1 MFIQSRTLTAVSD
14 VIPLIQGQAALIPV
28 KLQGREGLNDLFEY
42 HLQLSTPDSLHLPLY
57 RAANFDCNTFFDKE
71 LTVHIALGAG
81 NTCDTRQITGLIT
94 AAQLQGEAGRF
105 VHYQLTLRPW
115 LHLATLN
122 SDCRIYQNKTVT
134 EILDDLLLR
143 YDFPYDKRLIE
154 TYPRRDYQT
163 QFNES
168 DYRFFCRLCEQWG
181 INWFFEHHD
190 GKQTLVLIDNMRSH
204 KKNPGMAYQH
214 ITYYPQDH
222 RIGPEYLQSFAPA
235 KRLTPARY
243 TTRDYDYTRP
253 KADLTV
259 QRSDPHASAHAH
271 AEVYQWHADAPYSQ
285 PKAGADKDGNDA
297 LQEGALLARIRLEA
311 HRQQAQQASGSGPLR
326 GMTPGCHF
334 CLAGYP
340 QDSANIDYLITATTL
355 LIEDVAQ
362 ATQSDSPQAQQYR
375 VAAEFDVH
383 PLNVVFRPQRRTP
396 KPYSHGPQTALV
408 VGPAEQAIWTDQ
420 LGRIK
425 VQFPWDRI
433 GQHDHNS
440 SCWIRVASPWAGNQF
455 GSLQLPRIGQE
466 VLIDFLGGDPDL
478 PLCGARLYNQHNL
491 PPWRLPE
498 QSALSG
504 WRSRELSKDGG
515 NTAMGCSNHLIFDDT
530 AGQIQVQL
538 KSDHQHS
545 QLSLGYV
552 TRIEDNQGRK
562 EARGEGFELRT
573 DGHGAV
579 RAKGGLLLSAEARD
593 KAGAH
598 ITDMGETVQRLR
610 QARDLQENLA
620 ALARK
625 HAAQEHDDQQTV
637 VNSIRA
643 QNAALEGIGE
653 AIDIHGKKP
662 FPELSQPHLLL
673 ASPAGIE
680 TTTAQST
687 HIASSVHTAMTS
699 GMHTCIAAG
708 KNFLASAAE
717 HIRLFADNGMRLMA
731 RRGKLELAAQN
742 DNIELIAKKVI
753 DMLAEEEI
761 LLHAKKGIRMTTDG
775 AIVLSGKQGVK
786 IFSEGKYEVFS
797 AGYQTYGPGALPV
810 STPDWQTSRF
820 DQEILLKKADGTNAI
835 QRGLDM
841 IGPNGTVSS
850 IATNAQGST
859 QLQAATGV
867 ESYLVRFKSMTD
879 FGITKK

>member
-57 RAANFDCNTFFDKE
+57 RAANFDCNTFLDKE
-71 LTVHIALGAG
+71 LTVHIALDAG

-143 YDFPYDKRLIE
+143 YDFPHDKRLIE

-478 PLCGARLYNQHNL
+478 PLCSARLYNQHNL

-515 NTAMGCSNHLIFDDT
+515 NTAMGCSNHLLFDDT

-545 QLSLGYV
+545 LLSLGYV

-598 ITDMGETVQRLR
+598 ITDMGETVQRLMQAGR
-610 QARDLQENLA
+610 QHEQLA
-620 ALARK
+620 ALA
-625 HAAQEHDDQQTV
+625 HAHQAQEDGDQQHIAKCIK
-637 VNSIRA
+637 N
-643 QNAALEGIGE
+643 QNE
-653 AIDIHGKKP
+653 AIEGTGSAATKDLG
-662 FPELSQPHLLL
+662 FPELSAPHLVL
-673 ASPAGIE
+673 ASPAGIQS
-680 TTTAQST
+680 TSAQST
-687 HIASSVHTAMTS
+687 HFASGEHIALTS
-699 GMHTCIAAG
+699 GGDTSLAVGRSLYASIKEKWSVFVHQLGIKLIAASG
-708 KNFLASAAE
+708 KVQIQAQS
-717 HIRLFADNGMRLMA
+717 DD
-731 RRGKLELAAQN
+731 LELLAHKVLK
-742 DNIELIAKKVI
+742 LISTSDWI
-753 DMLAEEEI
+753 HLQ
-761 LLHAKKGIRMTTDG
+761 AKKGIRLQGAHSALIIGGDDD
-775 AIVLSGKQGVK
+775 AIVGHTPGVFHVYSDDPKMLGPKMVTPAFADMPGKE
-786 IFSEGKYEVFS
+786 ICFSC
-797 AGYQTYGPGALPV
+797 
-810 STPDWQTSRF
+810 
-820 DQEILLKKADGTNAI
+820 LLNA
-835 QRGLDM
+835 M
-841 IGPNGTVSS
+841 
-850 IATNAQGST
+850 
-859 QLQAATGV
+859 QAAKGIA
-867 ESYLVRFKSMTD
+867 YL
-879 FGITKK
+879 